1 MCRGGYARNR
11 ERFRRCAVGRRV
23 KDRKNHAAVLEI
35 SNSKSQIPK
44 SQTVNE
50 RTGTWDWEL
59 AVGFGLHRLQ
69 LRGGAS

>member
-1 MCRGGYARNR
+1 MCRVGYARNR
-11 ERFRRCAVGRRV
+11 ERFRGCAVGRRV
-23 KDRKNHAAVLEI
+23 KDRKNHAAVLE
-35 SNSKSQIPK
+35 NPKLQIPNPK
-44 SQTVNE
+44 SQRVKE